1 MLTWL
6 LMEDGD
12 WEQLVAI
19 LRVSS
24 LLLRRG
30 YLRGATIHLWQ
41 KLVPYTK
48 QCCLRLTV
56 DFKKSLL
63 SVIVRR
69 SSRPST
75 KLDGTLDLIWG
86 IL

>member
-12 WEQLVAI
+12 WEQRVAI
-19 LRVSS
+19 LRASS

-30 YLRGATIHLWQ
+30 NLRRATIHLSQ
-41 KLVPYTK
+41 KLVPYIK
-48 QCCLRLTV
+48 QCCSRLTV

-63 SVIVRR
+63 SVIVRL

-75 KLDGTLDLIWG
+75 KLEGTLDLIW
-86 IL
+86 